1 LARDEMVGKDT
12 WDWGKERGEA
22 RREGRGKRQTP

>member
-1 LARDEMVGKDT
+1 MVGKDT

-22 RREGRGKRQTP
+22 RREGRGKRQIP